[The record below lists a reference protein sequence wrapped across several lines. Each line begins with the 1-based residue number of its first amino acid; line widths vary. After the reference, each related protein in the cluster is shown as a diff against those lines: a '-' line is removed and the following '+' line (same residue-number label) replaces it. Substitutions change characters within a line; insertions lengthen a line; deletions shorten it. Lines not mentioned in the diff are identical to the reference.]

1 MMQTLQIWDRTDR
14 PDQVFDLSGWQAA
27 TALYDFGVELRL
39 HRGAARVRLHHHP
52 VDGPARV
59 LAELGPPED
68 GRPGSTYTPPLVLAD
83 HSGHIRPEL
92 VEQSADAEF
101 DLRFI
106 SGAPTVRPHPGLC
119 LLTLLP
125 EGGLA
130 LCPPGADGN
139 APPAV
144 RLEIPRGT
152 GFGAGL
158 WHLAFGPGL
167 DAGVEHVCLQTA
179 GAALGP
185 AALDR
190 MQAMLRY
197 LRPGVHLAAP
207 GLTRG
212 AEGWICLSLADLAR
226 CGLPWP
232 GLDRDPAL
240 ISEQLAA
247 ALGPPIAPASLPAA
261 PTPMPDLAPPR
272 PEWPADALPGLLLQL
287 RDRGAAALAAAHAA
301 AVTADLQAGATDRA
315 AGRLDRM
322 ETLLGGAERVFDALA
337 APPLSPVRPRGPL
350 ARWRL
355 RRRLQGQMA
364 RMTAAGQGLD
374 AALCGLAGPLAWA
387 GRCQDG
393 AGQSR
398 TGQSGTGQS
407 GTGVNLPA
415 ADRVLLGLQRQ
426 AALAA
431 ARMAQ
436 ALAAEADARERAL
449 HIRGLGN
456 PDRVRADLERPNRLA
471 LSALRNVHAGRR
483 CVIVGNGPSLRIAD
497 LDRLR
502 GEITFGSNKIFLA
515 YDQTGWRPTYY
526 SVEDHLVLRNCQAE
540 IAALQGSFKIFPA
553 QMRDFGHHAA
563 DTLFVPL
570 LPPLS
575 FAQPLS
581 DPDFPGFSTDLAH
594 GIRWG
599 STVVYSQIQ
608 MAVHMGCTEIVLIG
622 LDHRYDLPDRKLG
635 RVYVDAGERNHFHPD
650 YRQPGELW
658 HQPNLDV
665 LEVSYTR
672 AREVCAAR
680 GIAIRNASRDSALT
694 VFDRVDFDTLFPP
707 APTADGAAP

>member
-1 MMQTLQIWDRTDR
+1 MMQTLQIWDRTDGT
-14 PDQVFDLSGWQAA
+14 DQVFDLSAWQAA
-27 TALYDFGVELRL
+27 TLLYDFGVELRL

-92 VEQSADAEF
+92 VESSTDAEF
-101 DLRFI
+101 ELLFI
-106 SGAPTVRPHPGLC
+106 SGAPTPRPHPRLC
-119 LLTLLP
+119 QITLSPQGRL
-125 EGGLA
+125 EFDLA
-130 LCPPGADGN
+130 GADGGGR
-139 APPAV
+139 PAGG
-144 RLEIPRGT
+144 LDAPRGT

-167 DAGVEHVCLQTA
+167 DEGVEYVCLTTTETR
-179 GAALGP
+179 LGP
-185 AALDR
+185 AATGR
-190 MQAMLRY
+190 MLAMLRY

-207 GLTRG
+207 GLTTG
-212 AEGWICLSLADLAR
+212 SPGWICLALADLAR
-226 CGLPWP
+226 VGLPWP
-232 GLDRDPAL
+232 GIDRDPAL
-240 ISEQLAA
+240 ILRQLSAV
-247 ALGPPIAPASLPAA
+247 LGPAVTPASLPAA
-261 PTPMPDLAPPR
+261 APATEPATGDLPALLLHLRERGPTALATSH
-272 PEWPADALPGLLLQL
+272 ADAVTQDLL
-287 RDRGAAALAAAHAA
+287 
-301 AVTADLQAGATDRA
+301 AGATERA
-315 AGRLDRM
+315 GQRIAAM
-322 ETLLGGAERVFDALA
+322 EALLGGAESVFDALTGA
-337 APPLSPVRPRGPL
+337 TCLPPVDKSGLL
-350 ARWRL
+350 AGWRL
-355 RRRLQGQMA
+355 RRRLQGQIA
-364 RMTAAGQGLD
+364 RLNASGGGLLADMDRLSGPVIWGAHCPAG
-374 AALCGLAGPLAWA
+374 AGP
-387 GRCQDG
+387 
-393 AGQSR
+393 
-398 TGQSGTGQS
+398 
-407 GTGVNLPA
+407 NLPA
-415 ADRVLLGLQRQ
+415 IDRIIMGLQRRE
-426 AALAA
+426 ALENDRI
-431 ARMAQ
+431 ARDLVQETRDRAQ
-436 ALAAEADARERAL
+436 AF

-502 GEITFGSNKIFLA
+502 GEISFGSNKIFLA

-526 SVEDHLVLRNCQAE
+526 SVEDHLVLHNCRAE

-570 LPPLS
+570 LPPRS

-581 DPDFPGFSTDLAH
+581 DPDFPGFSADLVH
-594 GIRWG
+594 GIHWG

-672 AREVCAAR
+672 ARDVCAAR

-694 VFDRVDFDTLFPP
+694 VFERVDFDTVFPP
-707 APTADGAAP
+707 SPTPDGAAP